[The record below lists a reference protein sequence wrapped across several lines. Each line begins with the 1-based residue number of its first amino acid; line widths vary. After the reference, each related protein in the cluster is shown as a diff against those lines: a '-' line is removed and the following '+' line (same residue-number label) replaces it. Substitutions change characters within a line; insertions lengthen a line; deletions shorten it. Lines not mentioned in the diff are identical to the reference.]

1 MLLPN
6 TNIFSNFASEQRETT
21 AIQDQKRD
29 NKTSGLAC
37 PRFQYMDDYYQR
49 RFNTN
54 QNFTQHEPSP
64 LQEIE
69 NRLLALQPCNSNK
82 STKTSLTGLTSIS
95 APAIV
100 PCRNRKILAL
110 CVFRIQ
116 DLIHFHSQKD
126 KRNKFFLNFST
137 CAFDTCQGKI

>member
-1 MLLPN
+1 MAISQLFIPTSSGFKILRKCYCQ
-6 TNIFSNFASEQRETT
+6 TLTFSVTLHLNRGKQQQFR
-21 AIQDQKRD
+21 IKKRD

-37 PRFQYMDDYYQR
+37 PRFQYMDDYYQQ

-69 NRLLALQPCNSNK
+69 NRLLALQPCNNNK

-110 CVFRIQ
+110 CVFRI
-116 DLIHFHSQKD
+116 
-126 KRNKFFLNFST
+126 
-137 CAFDTCQGKI
+137 